1 MNTSQD
7 GEDPVRRETE
17 SGRLKRNPR
26 RLLLG
31 VTGSIAT
38 GKSTVAR
45 MLEVMGAPMID
56 FDVLSREVMEP
67 GNPAYRDVVSYF
79 GEQVLSEDKTLDRE
93 KLKEIVFRDK
103 EKRTKLESFTHP
115 RMFEAYLKRVEKLSQ
130 GEKPVIIQVVGALLI
145 EAHLQT
151 LFDLLLMVYAPEEVQ
166 LKRLMERDGIS
177 KELAM
182 NIIKSQMPVEE
193 KKGYCDLI
201 VDNSGSLEETRR
213 QVKVIWRKL
222 QKIQKERLEGQNKD
236 NPDLNQAGNFTSG
249 SVR

>member
-1 MNTSQD
+1 VNNSRD
-7 GEDPVRRETE
+7 GEKPIRRGAG
-17 SGRLKRNPR
+17 SGRDKRNPR

-45 MLEVMGAPMID
+45 MLEEMGAPMID

-67 GNPAYRDVVSYF
+67 GKPAYRDIVSYF

-93 KLKEIVFRDK
+93 KLKEIVFRDM
-103 EKRTKLESFTHP
+103 EKRKKLESFTHP
-115 RMFEAYLKRVEKLSQ
+115 RIIEAYLKQVEKLSQ
-130 GEKPVIIQVVGALLI
+130 GKEPVIIQAVVPLLI
-145 EAHLQT
+145 EARLQT
-151 LFDLLLMVYAPEEVQ
+151 LFNLLLMVYAPEEVQ

-182 NIIKSQMPVEE
+182 NIIRSQMSVEE

-201 VDNSGSLEETRR
+201 VDNSGPLEETRR
-213 QVKVIWRKL
+213 QVEMVWRKL
-222 QKIQKERLEGQNKD
+222 QKIQK
-236 NPDLNQAGNFTSG
+236 
-249 SVR
+249 

>member
-1 MNTSQD
+1 MNNSRY
-7 GEDPVRRETE
+7 GEKLIRGGAG
-17 SGRLKRNPR
+17 SGRRKRTPR
-26 RLLLG
+26 RLQLG

-45 MLEVMGAPMID
+45 MLEEMGAPMID

-67 GNPAYRDVVSYF
+67 GKPAYRDIVSYF
-79 GEQVLSEDKTLDRE
+79 GGQVLSEDKTLDRE

-115 RMFEAYLKRVEKLSQ
+115 RMFEAYLKQVEKLSQ
-130 GEKPVIIQVVGALLI
+130 GEKPVIIQVVGPLII

-166 LKRLMERDGIS
+166 LKRLMERDGII

-182 NIIKSQMPVEE
+182 NIIRSQMSVEE

-236 NPDLNQAGNFTSG
+236 NPDLNKAGNFISG
-249 SVR
+249 SGR